1 MHREARRTYERILGT
16 IYGQCVGD
24 ALGLLTEN
32 LSKEECK
39 KVSVNKTEKLGWG

>member
-1 MHREARRTYERILGT
+1 MHREAKKVYERIFAT

-32 LSKEECK
+32 LTKEEAK
-39 KVSVNKTEKLGWG
+39 RVNIYL